1 MTHLAPT
8 AADRVPAFQK
18 LMEGRA
24 DLAFIPL
31 GTDLHYLAGIP
42 RDIPNYGATLH
53 PGGWLEG
60 AWLTPSRAPV
70 LALPRMTAEFKG
82 RGESKGIEIRV
93 LGDHDDPVGLARD
106 IFSSCRLPARP
117 RVAISDRAHA
127 ESAVHIQA
135 ILPDAIFVSA
145 TDILR
150 ELRVIKSDSEIA
162 TMREAGRRTEA
173 AFAEVLKTL
182 RIGMTELDAIA
193 EVDYQMKRQ
202 GTFGPTFTT
211 SVYNT
216 GPEHPLLM
224 GRRLDSWKRP
234 IGPNT
239 SVLFDFGASHDG
251 LCYDWGRTVSFGAPG
266 AEQIKVHR
274 VVMEAQAA
282 GIAAL
287 KSGSATCAEVD
298 AIARQVVEDA
308 GYGPNFRHRLG
319 HGIGWDVHE
328 PPFLTKSD
336 RTTLREGMMFTI
348 EPSIL
353 QDRSFSARVE
363 DVIVARPGGGEKLT
377 NGFQDLLVVEG

>member
-1 MTHLAPT
+1 MHPAPA
-8 AADRVPAFQK
+8 AADRIPAFQK
-18 LMEGRA
+18 LLEGRA
-24 DLAFIPL
+24 DLAFVPL

-60 AWLTPSRAPV
+60 AWLTPHRAPV

-93 LGDHDDPVGLARD
+93 LGDHDDPAALCRD
-106 IFSSCRLPARP
+106 ILAGCRLPHRP
-117 RVAISDRAHA
+117 RVAVSDRAHA
-127 ESAVHIQA
+127 ESLVHLQA
-135 ILPDAIFVSA
+135 ILPDAVFVSA

-150 ELRVIKSDSEIA
+150 ELRVIKSDGEIA

-173 AFAEVLKTL
+173 AFAETLKHL
-182 RIGMTELDAIA
+182 RFGMTELDAIA
-193 EVDYQMKRQ
+193 EVNFRMQQQ
-202 GTFGPTFTT
+202 GSLGATFTT
-211 SVYNT
+211 SLYNT
-216 GPEHPLLM
+216 GPDHPLLM
-224 GRRLDSWKRP
+224 GRRLESWRRP
-234 IGPNT
+234 IHPPC
-239 SVLFDFGASHDG
+239 SVLFDFGASFDG
-251 LCYDWGRTVSFGAPG
+251 LCYDYGRTVSFGEPS
-266 AEQIKVHR
+266 AEQAKVHR
-274 VVMEAQAA
+274 VAMEAQAA

-287 KSGSATCAEVD
+287 KVGTTAAEVD
-298 AIARQVVEDA
+298 ATARRIVEDA

-328 PPFLTKSD
+328 PPFLTASD
-336 RTTLREGMMFTI
+336 RSVLREGMMFTV

-377 NGFQDLLVVEG
+377 NAFQDLLVVDR